1 MTTPAG
7 DRPRRGRPRSG
18 EQTARRRAAL
28 DAALAE
34 LLERGVA
41 GTTMQAV
48 ATRAGSSKE
57 SLYAWFGNRHG
68 LLAAL
73 IERQAE
79 QVNSAVAQAVDRPA
93 DPRTTLVTIARNL
106 LTLLVGDVS
115 VALNRAAM
123 TSPEL
128 AGLVLQHGRHT
139 TGPLVTAFLGRLA
152 DEGHLRTDD
161 PEEAFQLLYGLVVRD
176 LQIRVLLG
184 ERPPGEDDIRTQAR
198 TAVGRFLVL
207 TGGWQAPPEDR

>member
-1 MTTPAG
+1 MTA
-7 DRPRRGRPRSG
+7 DNRSRRGRPRSG
-18 EQTARRRAAL
+18 EQAARRQAAL

-34 LLERGVA
+34 LLERGVT
-41 GTTMQAV
+41 GLTMQAV

-57 SLYAWFGNRHG
+57 SLYTWFGSRQG
-68 LLAAL
+68 MLAAL

-79 QVNSAVAQAVDRPA
+79 QVNESVARALDRPA
-93 DPRTTLVTIARNL
+93 DPRATLTTIAQNL

-128 AGLVLQHGRHT
+128 ADLLLRHGRHT
-139 TGPLVTAFLGRLA
+139 TGPLVAAYLRRLA
-152 DEGHLRTDD
+152 DDGRVHVDD

-184 ERPPGEDDIRTQAR
+184 EDPPGTETIQRQAR
-198 TAVGRFLVL
+198 TAVARFLAL
-207 TGGWQAPPEDR
+207 TDG